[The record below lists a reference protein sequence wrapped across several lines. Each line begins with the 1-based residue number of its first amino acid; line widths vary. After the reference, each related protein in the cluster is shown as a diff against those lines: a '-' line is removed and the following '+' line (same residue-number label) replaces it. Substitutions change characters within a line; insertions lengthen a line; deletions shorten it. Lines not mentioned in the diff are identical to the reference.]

1 MATLPLVVRHGEPT
15 GAAQVDIGQL
25 CASTRLKSSLTTHDC
40 FMSPFHPSNDLQQL
54 MKHAEPCM
62 IGGRGRVSQ
71 ATAYETP
78 AEKRA
83 SNGRPGATHAPKP
96 GPAQPRTTASIPTS
110 RSDLTSRAFNGD
122 RLEPFSGGQH

>member
-71 ATAYETP
+71 TTAYETP
-78 AEKRA
+78 AKKRRA
-83 SNGRPGATHAPKP
+83 MA
-96 GPAQPRTTASIPTS
+96 GPARLTPRSPVSYTH
-110 RSDLTSRAFNGD
+110 LRAHETD
-122 RLEPFSGGQH
+122 SYLVCRLLL